1 MCYADLQSNALKLNS
16 KVKGVI
22 CLPGKVEETLWRIGQ
37 EALANCKKHSGES
50 TADVELTVDERTV
63 TMVISDCGRGFH
75 YRENDIP
82 SLGLKSMKKR
92 TEALNGLFKL
102 ITEPTKGTNIE
113 VVIPLEKGGK

>member
-1 MCYADLQSNALKLNS
+1 MQTYSQMLGLKLNS

-37 EALANCKKHSGES
+37 EALANCKKHSGGS
-50 TADVELTVDERTV
+50 TADLALTVDGKTV
-63 TMVISDCGRGFH
+63 SMVISDCGRGFH

-102 ITEPTKGTNIE
+102 KTEPNKGTNIE
-113 VVIPLEKGGK
+113 IIIPLEKGGK